1 MKTLKKEKKAAKAE
15 LKAAQDSAKVKF
27 KEAQQAGKA
36 VLKAAQDSAKVA
48 LKAAQDGPKLG
59 LKNAQAALDAA
70 VNEAETERAKHK
82 SSKVRGSLPHPISCR
97 HRSGAAVPLPLC
109 ELRLCPFKPLETDPT
124 QIVSR
129 CLLADCG
136 VSLPAS

>member
-15 LKAAQDSAKVKF
+15 LKAAQDTAKVKF
-27 KEAQQAGKA
+27 VEAQQAGKVA
-36 VLKAAQDSAKVA
+36 LRAAQDSAKVA

-82 SSKVRGSLPHPISCR
+82 SSKVRGSLPHPIPCPR
-97 HRSGAAVPLPLC
+97 LRFHRCSASAVPLPLC
-109 ELRLCPFKPLETDPT
+109 ELRLCPF
-124 QIVSR
+124 
-129 CLLADCG
+129 
-136 VSLPAS
+136 